1 MNDPRARTTLIRYM
15 AALQAIQAL
24 EMRGF
29 ARMLDTA
36 TEEQMTEH
44 DLVLGMLEAEL
55 LRAQALGPG
64 ES

>member
-1 MNDPRARTTLIRYM
+1 M